1 MNLKKINETY
11 IQYIYTYTHT
21 YVYVYT
27 HTHVHVFESI
37 FTSKYIHVNIYI
49 YIYIMYICVCCCL
62 STLVCIYMRT
72 VCMYA
77 CMHACMYV
85 CVYACMYVCIYAGM
99 CVCVVCICAC
109 ACVCVCVCTW
119 LATHVKEPW
128 SSLKGIKERDLFIY
142 IYMFFPPFLGSGKWK
157 EKPPFHV
164 PPTSERHDTF
174 RRACSRVLT
183 MRSCIECRV
192 QKQTFTWFKMRT
204 EIPGNQNGFGTRF
217 RKKMNQPLNHSGR
230 NHSPWVA
237 E

>member
-1 MNLKKINETY
+1 MCVLLF
-11 IQYIYTYTHT
+11 
-21 YVYVYT
+21 
-27 HTHVHVFESI
+27 VHIGVH
-37 FTSKYIHVNIYI
+37 IHAHR
-49 YIYIMYICVCCCL
+49 MY
-62 STLVCIYMRT
+62 
-72 VCMYA
+72 VCM
-77 CMHACMYV
+77 HVCMYV

-128 SSLKGIKERDLFIY
+128 SSLKGIKERDLYLY
-142 IYMFFPPFLGSGKWK
+142 IYVFPRGCHSIDRPFLGSGKWK

-192 QKQTFTWFKMRT
+192 QKQTFT
-204 EIPGNQNGFGTRF
+204 
-217 RKKMNQPLNHSGR
+217 
-230 NHSPWVA
+230 
-237 E
+237 